1 MAKVEDSWFRN
12 VDGVRVRTARHG
24 QGLQWRARWRDAAGE
39 QRAKSFRRKVE
50 ADQFLAEVV
59 TDLRRGSYVD
69 PRAGKVTLKE
79 YAEHWRAG
87 QVHRPATVAHVE
99 TMLRR
104 HVYPAL
110 GSRQLGQIAPSEIQ
124 AWVKRLSVDLQPATV
139 KVAHGILAG
148 VFNAAVHDK
157 VVTASPCTR
166 TKLPKAA
173 RRQVVPLE
181 TEAVEALSAAIVSWL
196 RALVMLAAGTG
207 MRSGE
212 CFGLTVDRIDFLRR
226 TVTVDRQLV
235 LVAGRAPFLAEPK
248 TEASVRTIPLPQ
260 VVVDELAAHLA
271 AYPAGPDGFVFTDRR
286 GEPLRRTSFS
296 ATVWAPARK
305 AAGLPVTVRFHD
317 LRHYYASLLIRHG
330 ESVKT
335 VQVRLGHASAS
346 ETLDTY
352 SHLWPDSDD
361 RTREAVDHVLGASP
375 STATERTAP

>member
-1 MAKVEDSWFRN
+1 MAKVEDCWHRT
-12 VDGVRVRTARHG
+12 VAGERVRSARYG
-24 QGLQWRARWRDAAGE
+24 QGLQWRARWRDQLGE
-39 QRAKSFRRKVE
+39 QRAKSFRRKIDAE
-50 ADQFLAEVV
+50 QFLAEVV

-69 PRAGKVTLKE
+69 PRAGKVTLRE
-79 YAEHWRAG
+79 YGEQWRAG
-87 QVHRPATVAHVE
+87 QVHRPSTVAHVE

-104 HVYPAL
+104 HVYPHL
-110 GSRQLGQIAPSEIQ
+110 GHRQLGQITPSEVQ
-124 AWVKRLSVDLQPATV
+124 AWVKGLSVELAPATV
-139 KVAHGILAG
+139 KVVHGIVAG
-148 VFNAAVHDK
+148 VFNAAVQDK
-157 VVTASPCTR
+157 VVTASPCSR

-181 TEAVEALSAAIVSWL
+181 TEAVESLAAGIDPRL

-212 CFGLTVDRIDFLRR
+212 CFGLTLDRIDFLRR

-235 LVAGRAPFLAEPK
+235 LVPGRAPFLAEPK
-248 TEASVRTIPLPQ
+248 TEASQRTIPLPV

-271 AYPAGPDGFVFTDRR
+271 SHPAGPDGFVFTDRR

-296 ATVWAPARK
+296 ATVWSPARK
-305 AAGLPVTVRFHD
+305 AAGLPATVRFHD

-361 RTREAVDHVLGASP
+361 RTREAVDHVLGVAQPNLGVVS
-375 STATERTAP
+375 E